1 MPAMR
6 ADSGPDRPT
15 VLDSTMND
23 VVLRGRVVTPDAVI
37 DDGAVVVDGTEIVWV
52 GEAARAA
59 STPFAD
65 AVALAEPVAGYVLP
79 GLVDLHNHGGGGASF
94 PDAATPDE
102 VLRGVMEHRRHG
114 TTAVVVSLVTA
125 APDTLRE
132 RVAML
137 AELAERGEIAGI
149 HLEGPFLSAAR
160 CGAQDSRLM
169 IPPDPDLTRE
179 LLELGRGHVA
189 SMTLA
194 AELEGAHEV
203 AAALVTGGALPSWG
217 HTDADPAAA
226 RAAVAAGVAALADG
240 TGRSERAGVTH
251 LFNGMK
257 PWHHRDPGSVG
268 EFLAA
273 AARREVVV
281 ELIGDGTHLAPEVV
295 REVYDLLGRRGAV
308 LVTDAMAATGM
319 ADGDYRLGTQDVTV
333 ADGVARLAA
342 GGSIAG
348 GTAHLLDVVRT
359 CVHGGIPLVDA
370 VYMAAT
376 NPAAVL
382 GNPVVGALEVGY
394 WADLLITDADLHPV
408 RVIRHGKEVR

>member
-1 MPAMR
+1 
-6 ADSGPDRPT
+6 
-15 VLDSTMND
+15 
-23 VVLRGRVVTPDAVI
+23 
-37 DDGAVVVDGTEIVWV
+37 
-52 GEAARAA
+52 
-59 STPFAD
+59 
-65 AVALAEPVAGYVLP
+65 
-79 GLVDLHNHGGGGASF
+79 
-94 PDAATPDE
+94 
-102 VLRGVMEHRRHG
+102 
-114 TTAVVVSLVTA
+114 
-125 APDTLRE
+125 
-132 RVAML
+132 
-137 AELAERGEIAGI
+137 
-149 HLEGPFLSAAR
+149 
-160 CGAQDSRLM
+160 
-169 IPPDPDLTRE
+169 
-179 LLELGRGHVA
+179 
-189 SMTLA
+189 
-194 AELEGAHEV
+194 
-203 AAALVTGGALPSWG
+203 
-217 HTDADPAAA
+217 
-226 RAAVAAGVAALADG
+226 DG